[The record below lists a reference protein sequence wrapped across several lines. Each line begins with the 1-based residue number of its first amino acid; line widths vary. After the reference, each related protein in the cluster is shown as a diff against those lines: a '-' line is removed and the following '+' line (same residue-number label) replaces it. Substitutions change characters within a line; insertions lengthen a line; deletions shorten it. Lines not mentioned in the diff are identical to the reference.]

1 MKLLILDGNS
11 IVNRAFYGIRQ
22 LNAPDGTP
30 TNGIYG
36 FLAILHKLL
45 DGENPES
52 VCVTFDLKA
61 PTFRHLR
68 YDGYKAQRKGM
79 PEELAVQMPVLKQV
93 LDTMGILRL
102 ELEGFEA
109 DDLLGT
115 VSKICENTGWDCR
128 IVTGDKDSFQLISE
142 TTHVCHVKTRMGQ
155 TETKEYTPELFR
167 EEYGFDPIHIVD
179 LKALI
184 AELVKQMKAA
194 AKMLEF
200 ELAAELRDRIIRLR
214 GEE

>member
-1 MKLLILDGNS
+1 MMKLLILDGNS

-36 FLAILHKLL
+36 FLSILQKLL
-45 DGENPES
+45 DSEKPES

-68 YDGYKAQRKGM
+68 YEGYKAQRKGM

-93 LDTMGILRL
+93 LDAMGIMRL

-115 VSKICENTGWDCR
+115 VGKICETSG
-128 IVTGDKDSFQLISE
+128 
-142 TTHVCHVKTRMGQ
+142 
-155 TETKEYTPELFR
+155 
-167 EEYGFDPIHIVD
+167 
-179 LKALI
+179 
-184 AELVKQMKAA
+184 
-194 AKMLEF
+194 
-200 ELAAELRDRIIRLR
+200 
-214 GEE
+214 